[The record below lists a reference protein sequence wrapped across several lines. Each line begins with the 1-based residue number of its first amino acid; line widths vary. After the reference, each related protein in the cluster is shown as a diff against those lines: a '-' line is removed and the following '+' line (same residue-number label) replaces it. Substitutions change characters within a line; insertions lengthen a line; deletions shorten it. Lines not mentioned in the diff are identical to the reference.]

1 MSQTDNEQIIRIKQS
16 IASLEAQR
24 EQLGEELVETSILA
38 LRMQLSLCDYII
50 H

>member
-24 EQLGEELVETSILA
+24 EQLGEEASRNLHPRSSNAAFPL
-38 LRMQLSLCDYII
+38 
-50 H
+50 